1 MLFISIV
8 VDSVSKSYSYGFFS
22 KKYDVILSDISL
34 ELNKGETVGLV
45 GPSGVGKT
53 TLAKIIMG
61 LEKPTKGRVFLNN
74 LDIWSITKEEQA
86 KSLKKVQMVFQDSQ
100 GSLNPKKTIE
110 QSLFETAN
118 LMGID
123 FSERESLILEL
134 LDMVG
139 LSSDIFCRYPHQ
151 ISGGQNQRVA
161 LARILIVKPEFIIL
175 DEPTSALDIAV
186 QAQMIEL
193 LNNLQ
198 KEMNFGYLLISHNI
212 PLIEFM
218 SDKIIVLDKGSIVFE
233 GDTKKFS
240 KLNSLKKKKIINNL
254 IIQ

>member
-8 VDSVSKSYSYGFFS
+8 VESVSKSYSYGFFS
-22 KKYDVILSDISL
+22 KKHDVILSDISL
-34 ELNKGETVGLV
+34 ELNKGKTVGLV

-53 TLAKIIMG
+53 TLAKIIMR
-61 LEKPTKGRVFLNN
+61 LEKPTKGRVFVNN
-74 LDIWSITKEEQA
+74 LDIWSTTKEEQG
-86 KSLKKVQMVFQDSQ
+86 KSLNKVQMVFQDSQ
-100 GSLNPKKTIE
+100 GSLNPKKTIQ

-118 LMGID
+118 LID
-123 FSERESLILEL
+123 IDLSDRGSLILEI
-134 LDMVG
+134 LDTVG

-161 LARILIVKPEFIIL
+161 LARILILEPEFIIL

-186 QAQMIEL
+186 QAQMLEL

-212 PLIEFM
+212 PLIEYM
-218 SDKIIVLDKGSIVFE
+218 SDTVIALDKSSIIFE
-233 GDTKKFS
+233 GSTKEFS
-240 KLNSLKKKKIINNL
+240 EFNLLKNKNNL
-254 IIQ
+254 RYRL

>member
-8 VDSVSKSYSYGFFS
+8 VESVSKSYSYGFFS
-22 KKYDVILSDISL
+22 KKHDVILSDISL
-34 ELNKGETVGLV
+34 ELNKGKTVGLV

-53 TLAKIIMG
+53 TLAKIIMR
-61 LEKPTKGRVFLNN
+61 LEKPTKGRVFVNN
-74 LDIWSITKEEQA
+74 LDIWLTTKEEQG
-86 KSLKKVQMVFQDSQ
+86 KSLNKVQMVFQDSQ
-100 GSLNPKKTIE
+100 GSLNPKKTIQ

-118 LMGID
+118 LMDID
-123 FSERESLILEL
+123 LSDRRSLILEI
-134 LDMVG
+134 LDTVG

-161 LARILIVKPEFIIL
+161 LARILILEPEYIIL

-186 QAQMIEL
+186 QAQMLEL

-212 PLIEFM
+212 PLIEYM
-218 SDKIIVLDKGSIVFE
+218 SDTVIALDKSSIIFE
-233 GDTKKFS
+233 GSTKEFS
-240 KLNSLKKKKIINNL
+240 EFNLLKNKNNL
-254 IIQ
+254 RYKL

>member
-8 VDSVSKSYSYGFFS
+8 VESVSKSYSYGFFS
-22 KKYDVILSDISL
+22 KKHDVILSDISL
-34 ELNKGETVGLV
+34 ELNKGKTVGLV

-53 TLAKIIMG
+53 TLAKIIMR
-61 LEKPTKGRVFLNN
+61 LEKPTKGRVFVNN
-74 LDIWSITKEEQA
+74 LDIWSTTKEEQG
-86 KSLKKVQMVFQDSQ
+86 KSLNKVQMVFQDSQ
-100 GSLNPKKTIE
+100 GSLNPKKTIQ

-118 LMGID
+118 LMDID
-123 FSERESLILEL
+123 LSDRGSLILEI
-134 LDMVG
+134 LDTVG

-161 LARILIVKPEFIIL
+161 LARILILEPEFIIL

-186 QAQMIEL
+186 QAQMLEL

-212 PLIEFM
+212 PLIEYM
-218 SDKIIVLDKGSIVFE
+218 SDTVIALDKSSIIFE
-233 GDTKKFS
+233 GSTKEFS
-240 KLNSLKKKKIINNL
+240 EFNLLKNKNNL
-254 IIQ
+254 RYKL

>member
-8 VDSVSKSYSYGFFS
+8 VDSISKSYSYGFFS
-22 KKYDVILSDISL
+22 KKYDVILSNISL

-61 LEKPTKGRVFLNN
+61 LEKPTKGRVFVNN
-74 LDIWSITKEEQA
+74 LDIWSTTREEQA
-86 KSLKKVQMVFQDSQ
+86 KSLKKVQMIFQDSQ
-100 GSLNPKKTIE
+100 GSLNPRKTIE
-110 QSLFETAN
+110 QSLYETTN

-123 FSERESLILEL
+123 SSERESIILEL
-134 LDMVG
+134 LDTVG

-161 LARILIVKPEFIIL
+161 LARILIVEPKFIIL

-186 QAQMIEL
+186 QAQMLEL

-218 SDKIIVLDKGSIVFE
+218 SDTVIALDKRSIVFR
-233 GDTKKFS
+233 GTTKEFS
-240 KLNSLKKKKIINNL
+240 KFNLLKNKNNL
-254 IIQ
+254 RGNP

>member
-8 VDSVSKSYSYGFFS
+8 VESVSKSYSYGFFS
-22 KKYDVILSDISL
+22 KKHDVILSDISL
-34 ELNKGETVGLV
+34 ELNKGKTVGLV

-53 TLAKIIMG
+53 TLAKIIMR
-61 LEKPTKGRVFLNN
+61 LEKPTKGRVFVNN
-74 LDIWSITKEEQA
+74 LDIWSTTKEEQG
-86 KSLKKVQMVFQDSQ
+86 KSLNKVQMVFQDSQ
-100 GSLNPKKTIE
+100 GSLNPKKTIQ

-118 LMGID
+118 LMDID
-123 FSERESLILEL
+123 LSDRGSLILEI
-134 LDMVG
+134 LDTVG

-161 LARILIVKPEFIIL
+161 LARILILEPEFIIL

-186 QAQMIEL
+186 QAQMLEL

-212 PLIEFM
+212 PLIEYM
-218 SDKIIVLDKGSIVFE
+218 SDIVIALDKSSIIFE
-233 GDTKKFS
+233 GSTKEFS
-240 KLNSLKKKKIINNL
+240 EFNLLKNKNNL
-254 IIQ
+254 RYKL

>member
-8 VDSVSKSYSYGFFS
+8 VESVSKSYSYGFFS
-22 KKYDVILSDISL
+22 KKHDVILSDISL
-34 ELNKGETVGLV
+34 ELNKGKTVGLV

-53 TLAKIIMG
+53 TLAKIIMR
-61 LEKPTKGRVFLNN
+61 LEKPTKGRVFVNN
-74 LDIWSITKEEQA
+74 LDIWSTTKEEQG

-100 GSLNPKKTIE
+100 GSLNPKKTIQ

-118 LMGID
+118 LID
-123 FSERESLILEL
+123 IDLSDRGSLILEI
-134 LDMVG
+134 LDTVG

-161 LARILIVKPEFIIL
+161 LARILILEPEFIIL

-186 QAQMIEL
+186 QAQMLEL

-212 PLIEFM
+212 PLIEYM
-218 SDKIIVLDKGSIVFE
+218 SDTVIALDKSSIIFE
-233 GDTKKFS
+233 GSTKEFS
-240 KLNSLKKKKIINNL
+240 EFNLLKNKNNL
-254 IIQ
+254 RYRL

>member
-1 MLFISIV
+1 MLFISVIA
-8 VDSVSKSYSYGFFS
+8 DCVSKSYPYG
-22 KKYDVILSDISL
+22 ILSKRYDTILSGVSL
-34 ELNKGETVGLV
+34 ELTRGKTVGLI

-61 LEKPTKGRVFLNN
+61 LEKPN
-74 LDIWSITKEEQA
+74 LGKIIIDGTDIWSVPLEDRN
-86 KSLKKVQMVFQDSQ
+86 KSLRKIKMVFQDSQ
-100 GSLNPKKTIE
+100 GSLNPKKTIK
-110 QSLFETAN
+110 QSLYETAN

-123 FSERESLILEL
+123 TSKRESILMEL
-134 LDMVG
+134 FDTVG

-161 LARILIVKPEFIIL
+161 LARILLVEPEYVIL

-186 QAQMIEL
+186 QAQILEL

-198 KEMNFGYLLISHNI
+198 KEINFGYLLISHNI

-218 SDKIIVLDKGSIVFE
+218 SDKVIVLDKGSIVFE
-233 GDTKKFS
+233 GDTKKFC
-240 KLNSLKKKKIINNL
+240 KFNSLKNKK
-254 IIQ
+254 

>member
-8 VDSVSKSYSYGFFS
+8 VESVSKSYSYGFFS
-22 KKYDVILSDISL
+22 KKHDVILSDISL
-34 ELNKGETVGLV
+34 ELNKGKTVGLV

-53 TLAKIIMG
+53 TLAKIIMR
-61 LEKPTKGRVFLNN
+61 LEKPTKGRVFVNN
-74 LDIWSITKEEQA
+74 LDIWSTTKEEQG
-86 KSLKKVQMVFQDSQ
+86 KSLNKVQMVFQDSQ
-100 GSLNPKKTIE
+100 GSLNPKKTIQ

-118 LMGID
+118 LMDID
-123 FSERESLILEL
+123 LSDRGSLILEI
-134 LDMVG
+134 LDTVG

-161 LARILIVKPEFIIL
+161 LARILILEPEFIIL

-186 QAQMIEL
+186 QAQMLEL

-212 PLIEFM
+212 PLIEYM
-218 SDKIIVLDKGSIVFE
+218 SDTVIALDKSSIIFE
-233 GDTKKFS
+233 GSTKEFS
-240 KLNSLKKKKIINNL
+240 EFNLLKNKNNL
-254 IIQ
+254 RYRL